1 MIFYVFAKKGWVRE
15 TEAITDLLDAEVS
28 LFQVVSDILEHML
41 CNPFV
46 SSLS

>member
-1 MIFYVFAKKGWVRE
+1 MLPDILAEEGGVRE
-15 TEAITDLLDAEVS
+15 TEPVADLLDAEVS